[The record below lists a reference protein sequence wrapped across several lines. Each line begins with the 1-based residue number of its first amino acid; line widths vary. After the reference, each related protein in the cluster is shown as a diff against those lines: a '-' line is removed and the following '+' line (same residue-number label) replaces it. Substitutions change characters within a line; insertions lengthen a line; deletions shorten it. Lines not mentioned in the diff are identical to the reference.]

1 MLTFLEKKSKMTVP
15 GMSIFLEYTKKH
27 FKSNFSLAVVVI
39 LESKGLSFSTGQ
51 LSGLTFNEGFMQ
63 LMQTF

>member
-1 MLTFLEKKSKMTVP
+1 
-15 GMSIFLEYTKKH
+15 MSIFLEYTKKH

-51 LSGLTFNEGFMQ
+51 LSGPTFNEGFMQ